1 MDPTVDPDI
10 GEIVMVK
17 KKKSRA
23 ALDGMKWGP
32 LDEVTNV
39 PSVAPKEAPA
49 LLKVKTEEKE
59 KWWSIGRG
67 RKDSKEKTKE
77 AKENK
82 GRAICRTFLLSIPTH
97 QLTILQLLLHVSLFV
112 PRVSILTDAFLK
124 IVDVS
129 FTAPEPLKLASEA
142 RARFNSLDSGIL
154 LNSPPI
160 IGPSEESVRSG
171 QTLQFSEPKSSKV
184 SDPPATRSR
193 SATPTIGGLL
203 APPSNGLLAPPSN
216 ANQGSIALRAI
227 RSVRSLAR
235 IGSWNDKE
243 AVPVKKEKK
252 DKASKEGTIKE
263 EGQKK
268 KKKEKKT
275 KEEDVED
282 GEKKKKKKDKKD
294 NTIRQST
301 SSFEAGA
308 LTASPEVN
316 KTLGRKKHSIL
327 GLGLP
332 STMRLPAVRNGS
344 TASSIPPV
352 TTNGNRLS
360 VESAVNVMGRDR
372 AGSTMSTASSLRPV
386 SVASSLS
393 RASSGSSC
401 ASVKWDE
408 EGLETVREQRKRERA
423 SKNRTSTD
431 EEDMKTKAKT
441 ESRHSLEGRRRTP
454 LSEVFPEIQQ
464 SDSPVVSVR
473 RAFPIL
479 TIEEATSDG
488 HGAPDDEE
496 LLVEE
501 RETGIPAAAATPVKK
516 ARARPVSEQLLGRS
530 RPKPMHEDEDGKS
543 SLSSHSI
550 FK

>member
-1 MDPTVDPDI
+1 VD
-10 GEIVMVK
+10 
-17 KKKSRA
+17 
-23 ALDGMKWGP
+23 
-32 LDEVTNV
+32 N
-39 PSVAPKEAPA
+39 
-49 LLKVKTEEKE
+49 
-59 KWWSIGRG
+59 
-67 RKDSKEKTKE
+67 
-77 AKENK
+77 
-82 GRAICRTFLLSIPTH
+82 
-97 QLTILQLLLHVSLFV
+97 
-112 PRVSILTDAFLK
+112 ILTDISK

-160 IGPSEESVRSG
+160 IGPSQESVRSE
-171 QTLQFSEPKSSKV
+171 QTLQFSEPKSNKV
-184 SDPPATRSR
+184 SDPPATRPR

-235 IGSWNDKE
+235 IGNWNDKE
-243 AVPVKKEKK
+243 AASVKKEKK
-252 DKASKEGTIKE
+252 DKTSKEGTIKE
-263 EGQKK
+263 GK

-275 KEEDVED
+275 KEEDVEG

-294 NTIRQST
+294 KTNTIRQST

-308 LTASPEVN
+308 LTASPEVS
-316 KTLGRKKHSIL
+316 KTLGRKKHSIM

-332 STMRLPAVRNGS
+332 STMRLPTVRNGS

-352 TTNGNRLS
+352 TTSGNRLS
-360 VESAVNVMGRDR
+360 VESAVKVMGRDR

-408 EGLETVREQRKRERA
+408 EGLETVREQRMRERA

-431 EEDMKTKAKT
+431 SEDMKSKAKT

-454 LSEVFPEIQQ
+454 LSEVFPDIQQ
-464 SDSPVVSVR
+464 SDSPIVSVR

-488 HGAPDDEE
+488 HEAPDDEE
-496 LLVEE
+496 LLEEE
-501 RETGIPAAAATPVKK
+501 RETGIPAVAATPVKK

-543 SLSSHSI
+543 SVLSDSTLNNQEFRQVFSPSLMLPPTSWPSSLI
-550 FK
+550 TSTWKLLPVLLT